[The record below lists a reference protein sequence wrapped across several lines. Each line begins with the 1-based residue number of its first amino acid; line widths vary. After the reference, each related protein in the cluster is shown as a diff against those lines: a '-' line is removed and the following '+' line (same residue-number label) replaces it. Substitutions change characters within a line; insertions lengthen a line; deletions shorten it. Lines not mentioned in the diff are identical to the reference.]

1 MELFND
7 YKNRYYRCI
16 QNIINDI
23 YNGEKYTKQDIRRIL
38 QDAYLEQEFVLVDE
52 FVNGKFFELEGDFA
66 KLRIDSNIPIRL
78 NDLEIAYLKMFVED
92 EEFNKVL
99 DEEILTKLKQKLD
112 KIDSLNYNQYWER
125 ESIDKF
131 GDNLDNLEFRNKI
144 IILEK
149 AILNNKFIKYYSKN
163 RKGDVF
169 EDKIAY
175 PYKIE
180 YSIKNNKY
188 RLIVFGDNR
197 AIKINIDSI
206 TKIEILE
213 DKDFSLKDK
222 PISQDEK
229 IKEFINNKKNIDE
242 PIVLKIEDNKNTLDR
257 CFNLFS
263 AYDKRYYYD
272 DNNNL
277 ILNIYYHDFD
287 EAEIV
292 RDILSLGKSVIVL
305 ESKKIRDKV
314 VGRILRNF
322 DR

>member
-23 YNGEKYTKQDIRRIL
+23 YNGEKYTKQDIRKIL

-52 FVNGKFFELEGDFA
+52 FVNGKFFEFEGDMA

-112 KIDSLNYNQYWER
+112 KIYSLNYNQYWER

-131 GDNLDNLEFRNKI
+131 GDSLDNPEFRNKI
-144 IILEK
+144 ITLEK
-149 AILNNKFIKYYSKN
+149 AILDNKFIKYSSKN

-222 PISQDEK
+222 SISQDEK
-229 IKEFINNKKNIDE
+229 IKEFINNKKNIDK

-263 AYDKRYYYD
+263 AYDKKYYYD

-305 ESKKIRDKV
+305 EPKKIRDKV

-322 DR
+322 DK

>member
-16 QNIINDI
+16 QNIINEI
-23 YNGEKYTKQDIRRIL
+23 YNGKKYTKKDIRKIL
-38 QDAYLEQEFVLVDE
+38 QDAYLEQEFVLVNE
-52 FVNGKFFELEGDFA
+52 FVNGEFFEFEDEFA

-112 KIDSLNYNQYWER
+112 KIDSLNYNQYWQR

-131 GDNLDNLEFRNKI
+131 GDSLDNLVFRNKI

-149 AILNNKFIKYYSKN
+149 AILNNKFIKYSSKN

-175 PYKIE
+175 PCKIE

-188 RLIVFGDNR
+188 RLIVFCDDR
-197 AIKINIDSI
+197 AIKINIDAM
-206 TKIEILE
+206 TKVEILE
-213 DKDFSLKDK
+213 DKDFLSKNKSNL
-222 PISQDEK
+222 QDEK
-229 IKEFINNKKNIDE
+229 IKEFINNKKNIDK

-263 AYDKRYYYD
+263 AYDKRYYYN

-292 RDILSLGKSVIVL
+292 RDIS
-305 ESKKIRDKV
+305 
-314 VGRILRNF
+314 RILGNL